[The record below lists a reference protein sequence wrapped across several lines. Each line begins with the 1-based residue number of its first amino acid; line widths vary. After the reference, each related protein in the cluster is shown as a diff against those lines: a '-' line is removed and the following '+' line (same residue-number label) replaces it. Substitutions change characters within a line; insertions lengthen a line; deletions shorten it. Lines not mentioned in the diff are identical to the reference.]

1 MQSRVPTSTIS
12 IHAPRMGSD
21 VCLPRLYTLQIIFLS
36 TPPAW
41 GATIAVRVAP
51 VHDDISIHAP
61 RMGSDDFASTT
72 PVIGGISIHAPRM
85 GSDFHPCGLCQQPV
99 YFYPR
104 PPHGERLRNCVLRWD
119 CRYFYPRPPHG
130 ERPRCISGDG
140 RLEHIS
146 IHAPRM
152 GSDTIGT
159 PARHMVDDFYPRPPH
174 GERQRTARKSYIPGK
189 FLSTPPAWGATA
201 NMAKKVPCL
210 RLFVVQSEKTPEQF
224 PKITRPF
231 SEIRFPL
238 HKIKQKLMYSA
249 VRTSRQNNVR
259 SRFALQP

>member
-1 MQSRVPTSTIS
+1 
-12 IHAPRMGSD
+12 MGSD
-21 VCLPRLYTLQIIFLS
+21 VQAAFPS
-36 TPPAW
+36 TRTVP
-41 GATIAVRVAP
+41 
-51 VHDDISIHAP
+51 
-61 RMGSDDFASTT
+61 
-72 PVIGGISIHAPRM
+72 
-85 GSDFHPCGLCQQPV
+85 
-99 YFYPR
+99 
-104 PPHGERLRNCVLRWD
+104 
-119 CRYFYPRPPHG
+119 YFYPRPPHG
-130 ERPRCISGDG
+130 ERPASPSSAAIAKS
-140 RLEHIS
+140 IS

-152 GSDTIGT
+152 GSDLIAILH
-159 PARHMVDDFYPRPPH
+159 PLAIKIHFYPRPPH
-174 GERQRTARKSYIPGK
+174 GERHLVAQRVDDIGQISIHAPRMGSDRVARHIWRRPGT